1 MPDLI
6 QPGDAALELYMIG
19 AMMGI
24 FSVILTRTIYF
35 IEDEFEKL
43 PIIGC
48 GGRRSEQSPLV

>member
-1 MPDLI
+1 
-6 QPGDAALELYMIG
+6 MIG

-43 PIIGC
+43 PIHWMWWPAL
-48 GGRRSEQSPLV
+48 EQSPLV